1 MSDQPLA
8 ERHCSPC
15 EGNVAPLA
23 PTQQERL
30 LSQLD
35 SSWKLG
41 QAHGHDQITRAFKF
55 HDFVQAVDF
64 VNRITPIAEAE
75 GHHPDL
81 LVRWGGVEVRLWT
94 HVAAGLTEN
103 DFILAAQIDRLYG

>member
-15 EGNVAPLA
+15 EGKVAALA
-23 PTQQERL
+23 PAQQERL
-30 LSQLD
+30 LARLGD
-35 SSWKLG
+35 NWKLG
-41 QAHGHDQITRAFKF
+41 QSHGHDQITRVFKF
-55 HDFVQAVDF
+55 HGFVEAVDF
-64 VNRITPIAEAE
+64 VNRITPTAEAE

-81 LVRWGGVEVRLWT
+81 LVRWGSVEVRLWT

-103 DFILAAQIDRLYG
+103 DFVLAARIDRLYG